1 VTKIEKL
8 IIGEKFYIFYIFN
21 IKHNCPA
28 SIKNIQRLGPSILPS
43 CILLFQVPY
52 TKPVF
57 ILPLIPGK
65 VAEDLLGFTLS
76 EAEAHPGRFAA
87 WRAYCEHAVG
97 DFGVRVCVS
106 PDGAVREYHVI
117 ATEVRP
123 LPLTCVSRDSAS
135 D

>member
-1 VTKIEKL
+1 VSSFEREHPSF
-8 IIGEKFYIFYIFN
+8 G
-21 IKHNCPA
+21 PA
-28 SIKNIQRLGPSILPS
+28 QLFGLPVS
-43 CILLFQVPY
+43 GYSRY

-57 ILPLIPGK
+57 ILPFIPGK
-65 VAEDLLGFTLS
+65 VAEDLLGFSLA

-123 LPLTCVSRDSAS
+123 LPLTCVPRDSAR

>member
-8 IIGEKFYIFYIFN
+8 IIGKILYFLYFFLFN
-21 IKHNCPA
+21 I
-28 SIKNIQRLGPSILPS
+28 SVQLPKKTS
-43 CILLFQVPY
+43 SFWARQFGLPVSGHS

-57 ILPLIPGK
+57 ILPLIPGN
-65 VAEDLLGFTLS
+65 VAEGLLGFTLA

-123 LPLTCVSRDSAS
+123 LPLTCVSRDSAT
-135 D
+135 